1 MSRAEDF
8 IVGNQ
13 LPAIEYRTDP
23 PQEVV
28 CPRVTRRDGVAMVY
42 MHNQEDA
49 PDQGF
54 VPVAQ
59 FLRRLAQREPN
70 LAVTGYRPGNGKK
83 TTLSFNK
90 ADRVTLSPRL
100 QAYLSSLTAP
110 RTGKSAAIVSFLAA
124 LMPLYTH
131 EDRDGVWCA
140 RSLQDGTL
148 VLPVDETG
156 WDEERGTVRVHWQ
169 GDDHRASEVE
179 GTEIATLAI
188 ERYVR
193 LHGTGASEEAVAA
206 ELWFMARHFRVK
218 TGCNVFLPQLLEPA
232 HPLVRASR
240 TAMRM
245 GEGVL
250 VNLFSKLAGIG

>member
-13 LPAIEYRTDP
+13 LPGIEYRTDAP
-23 PQEVV
+23 EEVV

-42 MHNQEDA
+42 MHNQREA

-54 VPVAQ
+54 VPVAE
-59 FLRRLAQREPN
+59 FLRRLARRESN
-70 LAVTGYRPGNGKK
+70 LAVTGYRPSNGKQ

-110 RTGKSAAIVSFLAA
+110 RSGRSAAIVSFLAA

-131 EDRDGVWCA
+131 EDREGVWCA

-148 VLPVDETG
+148 VLPVDETD

-169 GDDHRASEVE
+169 GDDRRASEVD
-179 GTEIATLAI
+179 GTEIATLAL

-193 LHGTGASEEAVAA
+193 LHGTGASEEAIAA
-206 ELWFMARHFRVK
+206 ELWFMARHFRFK
-218 TGCNVFLPQLLEPA
+218 TGCSLYLPQLPEPQ
-232 HPLVRASR
+232 HPLVRAGR
-240 TAMRM
+240 TALRM

-250 VNLFSKLAGIG
+250 VNVLSKLVGA